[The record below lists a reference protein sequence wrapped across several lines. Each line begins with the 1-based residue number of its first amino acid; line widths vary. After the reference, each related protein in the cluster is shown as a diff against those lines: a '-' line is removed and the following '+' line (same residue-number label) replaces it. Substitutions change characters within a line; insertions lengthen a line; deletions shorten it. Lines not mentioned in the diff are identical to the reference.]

1 MLFRT
6 KQKKIKSEKNMER
19 VYDTLH
25 KNVDSVASS
34 LIFLVVFPRTKG

>member
-1 MLFRT
+1 MDLGLN
-6 KQKKIKSEKNMER
+6 EG

-34 LIFLVVFPRTKG
+34 LIFLVVFPRTRG